1 MTRDRSPLSIVMPVR
16 NGSQYIKKSIEGIL
30 ENIEKNDEVIIIDDG
45 STDHG
50 IEKISPQ
57 LKFDHRFR
65 VIKNPKSGIVTAL
78 NLGVNE
84 ASHNWIARFDV
95 DDEYHVERLSEQRK
109 VMAEGVAAIF
119 CDYSFFST
127 ESSNLGRIPTAIT
140 SSAVPMSLY
149 STQRTPHPGVLF
161 NRESFQD
168 VGGYRDED
176 QHVEDL
182 SLWLRMTRNGKLIS
196 VPKQLLR
203 YRVTKDSTMGKN
215 RIVARTNA
223 GRVLLQIGLS
233 PTSVQN
239 CVENI
244 RSTFQTYDQ
253 NSDSSLRKLL
263 LLRELYIYRKS
274 QGNGNVHY
282 KFLAE
287 LALEIAKYPDTYVA
301 GLENLNYRRSRAR
314 FRKSF

>member
-1 MTRDRSPLSIVMPVR
+1 MTKEQSPLSIVMPVR
-16 NGSQYIKKSIEGIL
+16 NGYEYIKKSVAGIL
-30 ENIEKNDEVIIIDDG
+30 ENIEKDDEVLIIDDG
-45 STDHG
+45 STDQG
-50 IEKISPQ
+50 IEEISPQ
-57 LKFDHRFR
+57 IKFDNRFR
-65 VIKNPKSGIVTAL
+65 VIKNPKSGIVSAL

-95 DDEYHVERLSEQRK
+95 DDEYPVARLSEQRK
-109 VMAEGVAAIF
+109 LIATGVAAIF

-127 ESSNLGRIPTAIT
+127 ESSNLGKIPSAIT

-168 VGGYRDED
+168 VGGYREED
-176 QHVEDL
+176 RHVEDL

-203 YRVTKDSTMGKN
+203 YRITKDSTMGKN

-223 GRVLLQIGLS
+223 ERVLLQIGLS
-233 PTSVQN
+233 PSSVQN

-244 RSTFQTYDQ
+244 GSTFQAYDQ

-263 LLRELYIYRKS
+263 LLRELFIYRKS
-274 QGNGNVHY
+274 HGNENIHY
-282 KFLAE
+282 KFLAK
-287 LALEIAKYPDTYVA
+287 LALEIAKYPDAYVA
-301 GLENLNYRRSRAR
+301 GVENLNYRRSRAR